1 MTDATAG
8 RGGVGVRL
16 YVSGGEVVKR
26 TFDQV
31 GDSGKKMWAEIA
43 LGEKAANPAIK
54 VLSAG
59 AGEAKGALEGLAGRA
74 GSAGTALSAFG
85 ATGMAVAAG
94 MGALAI
100 ALVKVREGMQFA
112 AELTDVSDRIGI
124 GAEALQEWRYVA
136 DEAGVSVESF
146 QSNLEKLN
154 GQVGAFKAGIG
165 DAKLKPIFEELGITK
180 DQLANVDDAGD
191 MVMLLAD
198 TLGQVKD
205 RAVQVRLARGLG
217 FEESLPILRLGSEE
231 IRRLSADARDLGLV
245 MKDDVRAEL
254 DEADRVMERAQQ
266 RIQMSLRVA
275 VAGLA
280 DDFADLV
287 TVVADLIGWLGK
299 LNSMAV
305 KVSVDLPGRALA
317 DVVSDGIRGRSAAE
331 GNAAR
336 DAGVYRI
343 NPILKWLGLG
353 QQRRAQ
359 LDAEMGEQMAGAA
372 AFATGAGGVNFEP
385 LGHTQRGGGGRNNAA
400 REAEQRRQR
409 EENARQQQDRMND
422 DLARTVDRGNLSI
435 DGRALNEVADLEI
448 ERAARLREIAKD
460 EQEYI
465 RSKGLRGLTEAEAEQ
480 LRASQDELTE
490 KKKSIVEWER
500 RRDLAARR
508 LKDDEDAAEASND
521 ILSYEAQ
528 LAKTQGERYRIE
540 RQILLATIEIAR
552 KRKAAELENDPEL
565 DDDQRQARLAVFDKQ
580 SNLKVRVF
588 DDTETE
594 RLRGVFKSYG
604 REVTEAIREG
614 RIGEYIGEQ
623 LKQRLLDGALDQL
636 FNLFKMGGGPGGGGT
651 SSSGNW
657 LSTAFSAAKS
667 FFGGGRAAGGGAEAG
682 RFYHT
687 VEHGRPELFMIGG
700 SGHVTS
706 AVETARMLRDAV
718 GQTTAGSSGAA
729 GVMEH
734 RVVVVPDRDSFITLA
749 SRTATPIAR
758 SAAEQAA
765 TQAYGKSVE
774 TSQQAAP
781 QAVADVHAYRG

>member
-8 RGGVGVRL
+8 RGGVGIRL

-59 AGEAKGALEGLAGRA
+59 AGEARGALEGLAGRA

-217 FEESLPILRLGSEE
+217 FEESLPILRLGSEQ

-305 KVSVDLPGRALA
+305 RVSVDLPGRALA

-336 DAGVYRI
+336 DAGVYRM

-359 LDAEMGEQMAGAA
+359 LDAAMGDQMAGAA

-400 REAEQRRQR
+400 REAERRRQR

-465 RSKGLRGLTEAEAEQ
+465 RSKGLQGLTEAEAEQ

-565 DDDQRQARLAVFDKQ
+565 DDDQRQARLAIFDKQ

-614 RIGEYIGEQ
+614 RIGEYIGDQ

-636 FNLFKMGGGPGGGGT
+636 FNILKMGGGSGGGG
-651 SSSGNW
+651 SSGGGNW

-667 FFGGGRAAGGGAEAG
+667 FFSKGAGRAAGGDTWAG
-682 RFYHT
+682 SSYPV
-687 VEHGRPELFMIGG
+687 VEHGKPELFMIGG
-700 SGHVTS
+700 TGHVTS
-706 AVETARMLRDAV
+706 AVETARMLRETMAET
-718 GQTTAGSSGAA
+718 GGGTA
-729 GVMEH
+729 
-734 RVVVVPDRDSFITLA
+734 
-749 SRTATPIAR
+749 
-758 SAAEQAA
+758 SAAAPVVHMPGITINA
-765 TQAYGKSVE
+765 PGADPVALKRVE
-774 TSQQAAP
+774 DKVDKLQRDMP
-781 QAVADVHAYRG
+781 GMAVRAVNDARQRNHGG

>member
-8 RGGVGVRL
+8 RGGVGIRL

-112 AELTDVSDRIGI
+112 ADLTDVSDRIGI

-231 IRRLSADARDLGLV
+231 IRRLSSDARDLGLV

-359 LDAEMGEQMAGAA
+359 LDAEMGDQMAGAA

-409 EENARQQQDRMND
+409 EENARQQQDRIND

-435 DGRALNEVADLEI
+435 EGRALNEVADLEI

-508 LKDDEDAAEASND
+508 LKDDEDSAEAAND

-552 KRKAAELENDPEL
+552 KRKVAELENDPEL
-565 DDDQRQARLAVFDKQ
+565 DDVQRQARLAVFDKQ

-636 FNLFKMGGGPGGGGT
+636 FNLFKGGGSGSGGSGG
-651 SSSGNW
+651 GNW
-657 LSTAFSAAKS
+657 LSTAFNVAKS
-667 FFGGGRAAGGGAEAG
+667 AFSKGAGRAAGGDTWAG
-682 RFYHT
+682 SSYPV
-687 VEHGRPELFMIGG
+687 VEHGKPELFMIGG
-700 SGHVTS
+700 AGHVTS
-706 AVETARMLRDAV
+706 AVETARMLRETMAET
-718 GQTTAGSSGAA
+718 GGGAA
-729 GVMEH
+729 A
-734 RVVVVPDRDSFITLA
+734 L
-749 SRTATPIAR
+749 
-758 SAAEQAA
+758 
-765 TQAYGKSVE
+765 
-774 TSQQAAP
+774 AAP
-781 QAVADVHAYRG
+781 VIHMPGITINAPGADPVALKRVEDKVDKLQRDMPGMAVRAVNDARQRNHGG

>member
-26 TFDQV
+26 TFNEV

-43 LGEKAANPAIK
+43 LGEKAANPAIR

-59 AGEAKGALEGLAGRA
+59 AGEARGALEGLAGRA

-112 AELTDVSDRIGI
+112 AELTDASDRIGI

-136 DEAGVSVESF
+136 DEAGVSVDTF

-266 RIQMSLRVA
+266 RIQMSMRVA

-287 TVVADLIGWLGK
+287 AVVADLIGWLGK

-305 KVSVDLPGRALA
+305 KVSVDLPGRALS
-317 DVVSDGIRGRSAAE
+317 DVISDGIRGRTAAE

-343 NPILKWLGLG
+343 HPVLKWLGLG
-353 QQRRAQ
+353 QQRRSQ
-359 LDAEMGEQMAGAA
+359 LDAEMGDQMAGAA

-400 REAEQRRQR
+400 RDAEQRRQR
-409 EENARQQQDRMND
+409 EENARQQLDRAND
-422 DLARTVDRGNLSI
+422 ELARSYDRGNLSI
-435 DGRALNEVADLEI
+435 EGKASYAVADLEL
-448 ERAARLREIAKD
+448 ERAARLREIARA
-460 EQEYI
+460 EEEYI
-465 RSKGLRGLTEAEAEQ
+465 RSKGLRGLTEAEGEQ
-480 LRASQDELTE
+480 LRAKQAELTE
-490 KKKSIVEWER
+490 QKKAIVEWDR
-500 RRDLAARR
+500 RRDIAARR
-508 LKDDEDAAEASND
+508 LKDEEDAARSANELLD
-521 ILSYEAQ
+521 IDAQ
-528 LAKTQGERYRIE
+528 MVRTQAERHRIE
-540 RQILLATIEIAR
+540 REILLATIEIAR
-552 KRKAAELENDPEL
+552 KRKAFELENDAEL
-565 DDDQRQARLAVFDKQ
+565 DDQQRGKQMAIFNRGASRRVELFDYQ
-580 SNLKVRVF
+580 
-588 DDTETE
+588 ETE
-594 RLRGVFKSYG
+594 RLRAQFKSYG

-614 RIGEYIGEQ
+614 RIGEYIGDQ

-636 FNLFKMGGGPGGGGT
+636 FNLFNSMKSGAGGAGGGAG
-651 SSSGNW
+651 SW
-657 LSTAFSAAKS
+657 LSSAFNVAKS

-706 AVETARMLRDAV
+706 AVETARMLRETMAETS
-718 GQTTAGSSGAA
+718 GGSSRAA
-729 GVMEH
+729 GPPIVHQTLKFDNRGAVMTSDLLQNMEEMSASSATAS
-734 RVVVVPDRDSFITLA
+734 VAA
-749 SRTATPIAR
+749 SRETVPTDMAR
-758 SAAEQAA
+758 RQRY
-765 TQAYGKSVE
+765 TLN
-774 TSQQAAP
+774 
-781 QAVADVHAYRG
+781 RRR

>member
-8 RGGVGVRL
+8 RGGVGIRL

-231 IRRLSADARDLGLV
+231 IRRLSADAHDLGLV

-359 LDAEMGEQMAGAA
+359 LDAEMGDQMAGAA

-385 LGHTQRGGGGRNNAA
+385 LGHTQRGGGGRNDAA

-435 DGRALNEVADLEI
+435 EGRALNEVADLEI

-508 LKDDEDAAEASND
+508 LKDDEDAAEAAND

-552 KRKAAELENDPEL
+552 KRRAAELENDPEL

-636 FNLFKMGGGPGGGGT
+636 FNLFNSARGGPGGADAGGG
-651 SSSGNW
+651 SGW
-657 LSTAFSAAKS
+657 MSAAFNAAKS
-667 FFGGGRAAGGGAEAG
+667 LFGGGRAAGGGAEAG

-706 AVETARMLRDAV
+706 AVETARMLRESMAETGGYGHAPAGSGMGEVLEVRVDKSSLFDVEVRRVAQPLAQQARVAGATDAV
-718 GQTTAGSSGAA
+718 N
-729 GVMEH
+729 
-734 RVVVVPDRDSFITLA
+734 A
-749 SRTATPIAR
+749 SRRGA
-758 SAAEQAA
+758 SALQ
-765 TQAYGKSVE
+765 QQQRRLGK
-774 TSQQAAP
+774 
-781 QAVADVHAYRG
+781 

>member
-8 RGGVGVRL
+8 RGGVGIRL

-59 AGEAKGALEGLAGRA
+59 AGEARGALEGLAGRA

-336 DAGVYRI
+336 DAGVYRM

-490 KKKSIVEWER
+490 KRKSIVEWER

-508 LKDDEDAAEASND
+508 LRDDEDAVEASND

-565 DDDQRQARLAVFDKQ
+565 DDDQRQARMAIFDKQ

-604 REVTEAIREG
+604 REITEAIREG

-636 FNLFKMGGGPGGGGT
+636 FNLFKMGGGPGGGGA
-651 SSSGNW
+651 SSGGNW

-667 FFGGGRAAGGGAEAG
+667 FFSKGAGRAAGGDTWAG
-682 RFYHT
+682 SSYPV
-687 VEHGRPELFMIGG
+687 VEHGKPELFMIGG
-700 SGHVTS
+700 TGHVTS
-706 AVETARMLRDAV
+706 AAETARMLRETMAET
-718 GQTTAGSSGAA
+718 GG
-729 GVMEH
+729 GV
-734 RVVVVPDRDSFITLA
+734 A
-749 SRTATPIAR
+749 S
-758 SAAEQAA
+758 SAAPAIHMPGITINA
-765 TQAYGKSVE
+765 PGADPVALKRVE
-774 TSQQAAP
+774 DKVDKLQRDMP
-781 QAVADVHAYRG
+781 GMAVRAVNDARQRNHGG

>member
-1 MTDATAG
+1 M
-8 RGGVGVRL
+8 
-16 YVSGGEVVKR
+16 
-26 TFDQV
+26 
-31 GDSGKKMWAEIA
+31 
-43 LGEKAANPAIK
+43 
-54 VLSAG
+54 
-59 AGEAKGALEGLAGRA
+59 
-74 GSAGTALSAFG
+74 
-85 ATGMAVAAG
+85 
-94 MGALAI
+94 
-100 ALVKVREGMQFA
+100 
-112 AELTDVSDRIGI
+112 
-124 GAEALQEWRYVA
+124 
-136 DEAGVSVESF
+136 
-146 QSNLEKLN
+146 
-154 GQVGAFKAGIG
+154 
-165 DAKLKPIFEELGITK
+165 
-180 DQLANVDDAGD
+180 
-191 MVMLLAD
+191 
-198 TLGQVKD
+198 
-205 RAVQVRLARGLG
+205 
-217 FEESLPILRLGSEE
+217 
-231 IRRLSADARDLGLV
+231 
-245 MKDDVRAEL
+245 
-254 DEADRVMERAQQ
+254 
-266 RIQMSLRVA
+266 
-275 VAGLA
+275 
-280 DDFADLV
+280 
-287 TVVADLIGWLGK
+287 
-299 LNSMAV
+299 
-305 KVSVDLPGRALA
+305 
-317 DVVSDGIRGRSAAE
+317 
-331 GNAAR
+331 
-336 DAGVYRI
+336 

-490 KKKSIVEWER
+490 KRKSIVEWER

-508 LKDDEDAAEASND
+508 LRDDEDAVEASND

-565 DDDQRQARLAVFDKQ
+565 DDDQRQARMAIFDKQ

-651 SSSGNW
+651 SSGGNW

-667 FFGGGRAAGGGAEAG
+667 FFSKGAGRAAGGDTWAG
-682 RFYHT
+682 SSYPV
-687 VEHGRPELFMIGG
+687 VEHGKPELFMIGG
-700 SGHVTS
+700 AGHVTS
-706 AVETARMLRDAV
+706 AVETARMLRETMAE
-718 GQTTAGSSGAA
+718 TAGGAA
-729 GVMEH
+729 
-734 RVVVVPDRDSFITLA
+734 
-749 SRTATPIAR
+749 TA
-758 SAAEQAA
+758 
-765 TQAYGKSVE
+765 
-774 TSQQAAP
+774 AAP
-781 QAVADVHAYRG
+781 VVHMPGITINAPGADPVALKRVEDKVDKLQRDMPGMAVRAVNDARQRNHGG

>member
-8 RGGVGVRL
+8 RGGVGIRL

-94 MGALAI
+94 LGALAI

-231 IRRLSADARDLGLV
+231 IRRLSSDARDLGLV

-359 LDAEMGEQMAGAA
+359 LDAEMGDQMAGAA

-435 DGRALNEVADLEI
+435 EGRALNEVADLEI

-508 LKDDEDAAEASND
+508 LKDDEDSAEAAND

-552 KRKAAELENDPEL
+552 KRKVAELENDPEL

-580 SNLKVRVF
+580 SNLKVRVY

-636 FNLFKMGGGPGGGGT
+636 FNLVNGMKSGGGGA
-651 SSSGNW
+651 SGGAGNW
-657 LSTAFSAAKS
+657 LSSAFNVAKS

-706 AVETARMLRDAV
+706 AVETARMLRETMAETS
-718 GQTTAGSSGAA
+718 GGSSRVSGPPIVHQTLKFDNRGA
-729 GVMEH
+729 VMTSDLLQNMEEM
-734 RVVVVPDRDSFITLA
+734 SASSATASLAA
-749 SRTATPIAR
+749 SRVTVPTDMAR
-758 SAAEQAA
+758 RQRYALN
-765 TQAYGKSVE
+765 
-774 TSQQAAP
+774 
-781 QAVADVHAYRG
+781 RRR